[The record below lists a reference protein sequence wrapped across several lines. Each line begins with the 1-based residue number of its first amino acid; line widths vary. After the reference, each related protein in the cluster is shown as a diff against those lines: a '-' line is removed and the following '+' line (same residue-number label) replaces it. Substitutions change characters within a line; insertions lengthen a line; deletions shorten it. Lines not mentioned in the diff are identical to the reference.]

1 MAEYSPEDRKLT
13 LKVVYYG
20 PALSGKTTN
29 LMQLHTLLMPQRK
42 GELMVLETRDDRT
55 LFFDMLPIGLRNEGG
70 LDLRLKLYTVPG
82 QVQHDSTR
90 KAVLS
95 RADGVIFVADS
106 QPEQQD
112 NNSVA
117 FGNLEE
123 NLQKVGLDIETL
135 PLVVQF
141 NKRDL
146 PQAVDEELLQKRWA
160 ETPWAPLAMASA
172 LTGSGVVESFQQL
185 LKRLYP
191 SVDREFSLFEDHHID
206 ADTFVHRLSCIT
218 GDNHVTRDSHA

>member
-1 MAEYSPEDRKLT
+1 MADYSASERKLC

-29 LMQLHTLLMPQRK
+29 LMQLHTLLNPQRK

-55 LFFDMLPIGLRNEGG
+55 LFFDLLPIGLRSQSG

-95 RADGVIFVADS
+95 RVDGVIFVADS
-106 QPEQQD
+106 QLSQQD
-112 NNSVA
+112 NNATA
-117 FGNLEE
+117 FDNLAQ
-123 NLQKVGLDIETL
+123 NLQKLGLDIERL

-146 PQAVDEELLQKRWA
+146 PDAIDEATLQARWA
-160 ETPWAPLAMASA
+160 DTPWAPLSLASA
-172 LTGSGVVESFQQL
+172 LHGQGVVESFQQL
-185 LKRLYP
+185 LRRLYP
-191 SVDREFSLFEDHHID
+191 LVDEEFALASEHAIG
-206 ADTFVHRLSCIT
+206 AQAFVRQLSAAQEAP
-218 GDNHVTRDSHA
+218 HA

>member
-1 MAEYSPEDRKLT
+1 MAEYLALERKLM

-29 LMQLHTLLMPQRK
+29 LMQLHTLLQPQRK

-55 LFFDMLPIGLRNEGG
+55 LFFDVLPIGLRSTVG

-106 QPEQQD
+106 QPAQQD
-112 NNSVA
+112 NNANA
-117 FGNLEE
+117 FDNLTDS
-123 NLQKVGLDIETL
+123 LQKLGMDIEQL

-141 NKRDL
+141 NKRDV
-146 PQAVDEELLQKRWA
+146 PGAVDEAELQARWA
-160 ETPWAPLAMASA
+160 ATPWAPLSMASA
-172 LTGSGVVESFQQL
+172 LNGIGVVETFRQL
-185 LKRLYP
+185 LQRLYP
-191 SVDREFSLFEDHHID
+191 RLDAEFHLAEREGLSRDDFVRHLSDLGGAGD
-206 ADTFVHRLSCIT
+206 A
-218 GDNHVTRDSHA
+218 

>member
-1 MAEYSPEDRKLT
+1 MADHSSEDNRLA
-13 LKVVYYG
+13 LKVVFYG

-29 LMQLHTLLMPQRK
+29 LMQLHSLLNPQRK

-55 LFFDMLPIGLRNEGG
+55 LFFDMLPIGLKSDSG

-95 RADGVIFVADS
+95 RADAVVFVADS
-106 QPEQQD
+106 QTSQQD
-112 NNSVA
+112 NNANA

-123 NLQKVGLDIETL
+123 NLEKVGLDIDTL
-135 PLVVQF
+135 PMAVQF

-146 PQAVDEELLQKRWA
+146 PGVVGDTELQQRW
-160 ETPWAPLAMASA
+160 EDTPWAPLQMASA
-172 LTGSGVVESFQQL
+172 LHGKGVIETFRVL
-185 LKRLYP
+185 LDRLYTQI
-191 SVDREFSLFEDHHID
+191 DREFALDSDHGID
-206 ADTFVHRLSCIT
+206 RDTFIRQLSAASET
-218 GDNHVTRDSHA
+218 DLA

>member
-1 MAEYSPEDRKLT
+1 MADYQPLARKLS

-29 LMQLHTLLMPQRK
+29 LMQLHTLLRPQRK

-55 LFFDMLPIGLRNEGG
+55 LFFDVLPIGLRGAAG

-106 QPEQQD
+106 QPAQQD
-112 NNSVA
+112 NNANA
-117 FGNLEE
+117 FDNLAD
-123 NLQKVGLDIETL
+123 NLQKLGMDIEQL

-141 NKRDL
+141 NKRDVADAVPEVDL
-146 PQAVDEELLQKRWA
+146 QARWA
-160 ETPWAPLAMASA
+160 QTPWAPLSMASA
-172 LTGSGVVESFQQL
+172 LNGRGVVESFRQL
-185 LKRLYP
+185 LARLYP
-191 SVDREFSLFEDHHID
+191 QLDREYRLAETQGID
-206 ADTFVHRLSCIT
+206 AASFVRLLSAT
-218 GDNHVTRDSHA
+218 QRDADA

>member
-1 MAEYSPEDRKLT
+1 MPDFSPEDNKLA
-13 LKVVYYG
+13 LKVVFYG

-29 LMQLHTLLMPQRK
+29 LMQLHSLLNPERM

-55 LFFDMLPIGLRNEGG
+55 LFFDMLPLGLRGQSG

-95 RADGVIFVADS
+95 RADGVVFVADS
-106 QPEQQD
+106 QTNQQD
-112 NNSVA
+112 NNAIA

-123 NLQKVGLDIETL
+123 NLEKVGLDIETL
-135 PLVVQF
+135 PMVVQF

-146 PQAVDEELLQKRWA
+146 SGVVAETDLQDCWA
-160 ETPWAPLAMASA
+160 ETPWSPLIMASA
-172 LTGSGVVESFQQL
+172 LQGDGVLETFRTL
-185 LKRLYP
+185 LDRLYTTVDDEFGLADKH
-191 SVDREFSLFEDHHID
+191 SISRQAFVDRL
-206 ADTFVHRLSCIT
+206 
-218 GDNHVTRDSHA
+218 SHASHEGALHADL